1 MTNAKVAVCDFET
14 RSACDL
20 KKHGTWVY
28 SQHESTEVMCMAWRL
43 PTWPKD
49 KTAIWHPAYPK
60 LGIDDEGD
68 GPELV
73 ELFQWIQAGGLVE
86 AHNSWFEYCM
96 WKNIMAVRY
105 GWPEVSDHQ
114 WRCSAAKAASHALP
128 RGLDDACSALM
139 MKIRKD
145 ASGSKVMKKLTKP
158 RKPRKKELEAWKL
171 KNGKKPHPRVYFE
184 SFDLF
189 VQLWAYCCQD
199 VLAEEA
205 LSAMIP
211 DLSPEETELYLL
223 DQKINARG
231 FQLDSEAVETA
242 LALITKETVILNGEL
257 KELTGGKVD
266 RATKRAQMV
275 AWFAEHGLAIENTQ
289 KQTLEDM
296 LTWAWLSPELRR
308 GVELMFMLGKSST
321 AKYEAMRN
329 WSIGDWRVRGGLL
342 YHGAGTGR
350 WSGKGVQPHNFPKGD
365 KTVSDMDAT
374 WALLKTR
381 DREVITGEWDSVMK
395 PLSYALRG
403 AIIPSSGKHLFVADY
418 ASIEA
423 RVLLWCAEDEDG
435 LALFRTKGAD
445 PYIAM
450 ACEIYQR
457 PCNKKDHP
465 QERQLG
471 KAAILGLG
479 FQMGASRFVDSAKTY
494 GVVIDED
501 FSRGVVDAYRT
512 KFWRVKEMWYA
523 TEAAAIAAVQ
533 NPGEAFTVGCIT
545 YKKEGWFLYCY
556 LPSGRRIVYPN
567 PKVKM
572 GRTSWGTD
580 KLQLSFMGV
589 SATTHQWCE
598 QRTYGG
604 SLVEN
609 YVQAIARDLMA
620 AAMVRAEKTGIYQI
634 VLTVH
639 DELVSE
645 AHPLL
650 GSVSAFEN
658 LMAEAPE
665 WATDCPIAVEGF
677 EAERYRK

>member
-1 MTNAKVAVCDFET
+1 MNNALVACADFET

-28 SQHESTEVMCMAWRL
+28 SQDPSTEVMCLAFRL
-43 PTWPKD
+43 PHWPKD
-49 KTAIWHPAYPK
+49 KTAIWHPIYRK
-60 LGIDDEGD
+60 FGIEDEGD
-68 GPELV
+68 APELV
-73 ELFQWIQAGGLVE
+73 ELFKWIQAGGLVE

-96 WKNIMAVRY
+96 WRNVMVPQY
-105 GWPEVSDHQ
+105 GWPDLPDHQ

-139 MKIRKD
+139 MRIRKD

-158 RKPRKKELEAWKL
+158 RKPRKAEVEAWKL
-171 KNGKKPHPRVYFE
+171 KHGKKPHPRVYHE

-242 LALITKETVILNGEL
+242 LALIAKETVILNGEL
-257 KELTGGKVD
+257 KVLTGGKVD

-275 AWFAEHGLAIENTQ
+275 AWFAEHGLAVENTQ
-289 KQTLEDM
+289 ALTLQEM
-296 LTWAWLSPELRR
+296 LTWDWLPADVRR

-342 YHGAGTGR
+342 YHGASTGR

-365 KTVSDMDAT
+365 KYVNDNIEAV
-374 WALLKTR
+374 WALLNTR
-381 DREVITGEWDSVMK
+381 DREVIVGEFDSVMK

-403 AIIPSSGKHLFVADY
+403 AIVPSSGKALFVADF

-423 RVLLWCAEDEDG
+423 RVLLWCADDQDG
-435 LALFRTKGAD
+435 LDLFRTKGAD
-445 PYIAM
+445 PYCAM
-450 ACEIYQR
+450 ASAIYNY
-457 PCNKKDHP
+457 PCNKVDHP
-465 QERQLG
+465 KERNLG

-479 FQMGASRFVDSAKTY
+479 YQMGAGRFVDSAKSY
-494 GVVIDED
+494 GVVIDEE
-501 FSRGVVDAYRT
+501 FSQGVVDAFRA
-512 KFWRVKEMWYA
+512 KFWKVKEMWYA
-523 TEAAAIAAVQ
+523 TEKAAIEAVQ
-533 NPGEAFTVGCIT
+533 TGKPVVCGKVTW
-545 YKKEGWFLYCY
+545 KKEGWFLYCY
-556 LPSGRRIVYPN
+556 LPSGRRLAYPN

-572 GRTSWGTD
+572 ARTSWGTD
-580 KLQLSFMGV
+580 KLTLSFMGV
-589 SATTHQWCE
+589 SSTTHQWCE

-604 SLVEN
+604 MLVEHKC
-609 YVQAIARDLMA
+609 QSIARDLMA
-620 AAMVRAEKTGIYQI
+620 ASMLRAENTHTYNI

-650 GSVSAFEN
+650 GNVHEFEK
-658 LMAEAPE
+658 LMAETPD
-665 WATDCPIAVEGF
+665 WADGCPVAAEGYS
-677 EAERYRK
+677 ANRYHK